1 MHSIK
6 CLDVKTRWDKRVA
19 KCVPCPLKPGYEI
32 TPNCGFD
39 DNGGRHEVPHKKCKV
54 NTFNDGSWFYCRPCT
69 VCQPYAVLKP
79 CSQTTDTECQDNR
92 EQTTEVPVKEA
103 ITSLHVSLPTFQTN
117 QGSSNPDAEM
127 ISTTLNRQS
136 IETASSSLLWAVPL
150 AVLISIILVVSSAF
164 MIYMKRKRGQHTALV
179 YRRRSSFI
187 SERFPPLHAP
197 ACNDDLKD
205 ILSSEILLAPLQTVL
220 DNLDVLEQLVIL
232 LDPDSPTVK
241 NTKHLASHCSFS
253 STWITYSYSM
263 KDSKSPL
270 KALLEG
276 VTSRYPDW
284 TVGHL
289 AKLLRQMQRN
299 DAIAV
304 LAQLRLNEMAI

>member
-1 MHSIK
+1 MHSVK
-6 CLDVKTRWDKRVA
+6 CLDVKTRWNKRFST
-19 KCVPCPLKPGYEI
+19 CVPCSLKPGYEI
-32 TPNCGFD
+32 TPNCGYD
-39 DNGGRHEVPHKKCKV
+39 DNGGRHESPHTQCKV
-54 NTFNDGSWFYCRPCT
+54 NTFNNGSWFYCKPCT
-69 VCQPYAVLKP
+69 LCAPYAVLKP
-79 CSQTTDTECQDNR
+79 CSQTTDTECQDKGER
-92 EQTTEVPVKEA
+92 TAEVPVQEA
-103 ITSLHVSLPTFQTN
+103 TTSLYVSSPTFQTN

-127 ISTTLNRQS
+127 TATTLNRQS
-136 IETASSSLLWAVPL
+136 IEIASSSLLWAVPL
-150 AVLISIILVVSSAF
+150 AVLIAIILVSSAF
-164 MIYMKRKRGQHTALV
+164 MIYMKRKRGQHTVLV
-179 YRRRSSFI
+179 YSRSPSFI
-187 SERFPPLHAP
+187 SEGFPPLRAP
-197 ACNDDLKD
+197 ACNNDLKG
-205 ILSSEILLAPLQTVL
+205 ILSSEILSAPLQTVL

-304 LAQLRLNEMAI
+304 LAQLRLNKMAM

>member
-79 CSQTTDTECQDNR
+79 CSQTTDTEY
-92 EQTTEVPVKEA
+92 
-103 ITSLHVSLPTFQTN
+103 
-117 QGSSNPDAEM
+117 AEM

-136 IETASSSLLWAVPL
+136 IETASSSLLCKLSIHLYYKTTFLQSKFNNLTITFFLFFAGAVPL

-164 MIYMKRKRGQHTALV
+164 MIYMKRKRDKIRPFNTHHL
-179 YRRRSSFI
+179 SSVG
-187 SERFPPLHAP
+187 
-197 ACNDDLKD
+197 
-205 ILSSEILLAPLQTVL
+205 SEILLAPLQTVL

-289 AKLLRQMQRN
+289 VKLLRQMQRN

-304 LAQLRLNEMAI
+304 LKKNSRPKV

>member
-1 MHSIK
+1 IGPA
-6 CLDVKTRWDKRVA
+6 R
-19 KCVPCPLKPGYEI
+19 
-32 TPNCGFD
+32 
-39 DNGGRHEVPHKKCKV
+39 
-54 NTFNDGSWFYCRPCT
+54 
-69 VCQPYAVLKP
+69 
-79 CSQTTDTECQDNR
+79 
-92 EQTTEVPVKEA
+92 
-103 ITSLHVSLPTFQTN
+103 
-117 QGSSNPDAEM
+117 
-127 ISTTLNRQS
+127 
-136 IETASSSLLWAVPL
+136 SLLLNHSQLRAHLSVCARNL
-150 AVLISIILVVSSAF
+150 ALFIWDLSKSGPYNCEKIDKIRPFNTHHLSSV
-164 MIYMKRKRGQHTALV
+164 G
-179 YRRRSSFI
+179 
-187 SERFPPLHAP
+187 
-197 ACNDDLKD
+197 
-205 ILSSEILLAPLQTVL
+205 SEILSAPLQTVL

-304 LAQLRLNEMAI
+304 LAQLRLNKMAM

>member
-136 IETASSSLLWAVPL
+136 IETASSSLLC
-150 AVLISIILVVSSAF
+150 
-164 MIYMKRKRGQHTALV
+164 QHTALV